1 MDALYE
7 AMCLCI
13 IKRLENA
20 SVGSRSDASDAF

>member
-1 MDALYE
+1 MDAPDE
-7 AMCLCI
+7 ATCLCV